1 MEYKEIRNYLE
12 EKSKTNYK
20 NLLKAIISL
29 ESPQTNE
36 DKLEE
41 IYNYYMDNDEVFLL
55 SDELRPAI
63 KCQEEL
69 KNNSS

>member
-1 MEYKEIRNYLE
+1 MEYKEIRNFLV

-20 NLLKAIISL
+20 DLIKSIISL

-55 SDELRPAI
+55 SDELRE
-63 KCQEEL
+63 KL
-69 KNNSS
+69 KKKFLYI